1 MALGIMA
8 LSSYQ
13 SWDLTSL
20 IIPPRTRLV
29 PLEPIGI
36 GTAYIESLT
45 SYTCR
50 LAQAHSITVGKLF
63 NHEIGP
69 KINKLYRVS
78 ELKRI
83 NGNFCKNYF
92 TNRGHMFNGVGKCAE
107 YLVHALQALTLR
119 HDLR

>member
-1 MALGIMA
+1 MA
-8 LSSYQ
+8 LSSYPY
-13 SWDLTSL
+13 WDLTSL

-29 PLEPIGI
+29 PLEPIGV

-50 LAQAHSITVGKLF
+50 LAHVHSITVGKLF

-69 KINKLYRVS
+69 IINKLYLVS
-78 ELKRI
+78 AHKRT

-107 YLVHALQALTLR
+107 
-119 HDLR
+119 DLNERYV